1 MSDFPRFVYQAKG
14 RFQRKGGTY
23 DYSWVQT
30 AEEQEKLL
38 KEGWFE
44 SLEAA
49 INPPKPT
56 ASNEKPTPEPI
67 VDDNSPPTREE
78 LEAKAAELG
87 LKVDGRHSDKK
98 IAQLIDEA
106 LSK

>member
-1 MSDFPRFVYQAKG
+1 MIEFPALVYKAKG
-14 RFQRKGGTY
+14 KHIRPHGTY
-23 DYSWVQT
+23 DFVGVNN
-30 AEEQEKLL
+30 AEELAQKLS
-38 KEGWFE
+38 EGWFE

-49 INPPKPT
+49 INPPKLT
-56 ASNEKPTPEPI
+56 VSNEKPAIEPV

-87 LKVDGRHSDKK
+87 IKVDGRHSDKK

-106 LSK
+106 LAK

>member
-23 DYSWVQT
+23 DYEWVQT
-30 AEEQEKLL
+30 PEEQEKLL

-49 INPPKPT
+49 INPPKST
-56 ASNEKPTPEPI
+56 APNEKSTPEPV
-67 VDDNSPPTREE
+67 VDDNSPPSREE

-87 LKVDGRHSDKK
+87 IKVDGRHSDKK